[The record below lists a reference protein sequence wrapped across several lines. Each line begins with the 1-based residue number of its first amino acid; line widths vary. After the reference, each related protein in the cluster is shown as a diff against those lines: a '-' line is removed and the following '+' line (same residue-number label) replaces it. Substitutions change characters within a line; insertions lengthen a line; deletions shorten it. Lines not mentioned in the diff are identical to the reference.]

1 MSLTMNGTDM
11 QSTLLTPPPLTSF
24 LFSRYDVSK
33 PCNFITFLGM
43 AQKLRIRFLPN
54 TWQQGRPPIG
64 QGATS
69 HIHQSLLNAQTG
81 FAFKRVGDRDKRERP
96 EKDIF
101 QHLLNEIV
109 ILCHAQVRSHPNILE
124 LQGICWDIDTPTDS
138 HGPTGSCSSDEV
150 KVWPVLVFEKSR
162 YGDLFS
168 FARSEEGRELD
179 VYQRLALCGQIGRA
193 VARMQSNRKAQT
205 GEYPGADLSSNA
217 TDTVF

>member
-1 MSLTMNGTDM
+1 MNSTNM
-11 QSTLLTPPPLTSF
+11 QSTLPTPPPLTSF

-101 QHLLNEIV
+101 QYLINEIV
-109 ILCHAQVRSHPNILE
+109 IMCHAQVRSHPNILE
-124 LQGICWDIDTPTDS
+124 LQGICWDIPAPTDS
-138 HGPTGSCSSDEV
+138 HGPTGYYSSGEV

-162 YGDLFS
+162 YGDLFL
-168 FARSEEGRELD
+168 FARSEVGRELD
-179 VYQRLALCGQIGRA
+179 ICERLALCGQIGRA
-193 VARMQSNRKAQT
+193 VARMQSNRKTRT
-205 GEYPGADLSSNA
+205 GEYSGADLRA
-217 TDTVF
+217 M